1 MLTLRKI
8 RKETLLIICI
18 YLFVFEFAFTSISSI
33 FGYWDEF
40 YALLAFP
47 LSFLYLNRKIKLEN
61 FILLLTLVLFIIVT
75 LCGNVLY
82 KYQSTPYILLDI
94 LSHIKFPLSILSTV
108 YLFNGIN
115 VHNTLNTVKRQCYY
129 IIDILFLLLV
139 INYVV
144 KIFPVYEIR
153 FGLPAQ
159 QLFFGHPTA
168 LSAVSFFLLM
178 LITLQYEGK
187 SNEKFHI
194 IILLLIIL
202 ATLRIK
208 AIVASVIYIYL
219 YFRIIVF
226 KRKFSLWSIIFIGI
240 VAIMFGWNQINFYFL
255 DVKSTQTARG
265 ALTYISTKVAK
276 DKFPLGGGFGT
287 FGSAASGTSYS
298 PLYSLY
304 GISHIWG
311 LNRSNPCFVS
321 DTFWPMILGQS
332 GYSGLIIYILF
343 LIGLL
348 KKCVWDL
355 RKNSTLYGV
364 SLAIFLFLLIS
375 STSESG
381 FVNPS
386 AVSFGFV
393 LGLIILLYQQ
403 EEEVLS
409 DL

>member
-1 MLTLRKI
+1 M
-8 RKETLLIICI
+8 
-18 YLFVFEFAFTSISSI
+18 
-33 FGYWDEF
+33 
-40 YALLAFP
+40 
-47 LSFLYLNRKIKLEN
+47 
-61 FILLLTLVLFIIVT
+61 
-75 LCGNVLY
+75 
-82 KYQSTPYILLDI
+82 
-94 LSHIKFPLSILSTV
+94 
-108 YLFNGIN
+108 
-115 VHNTLNTVKRQCYY
+115 
-129 IIDILFLLLV
+129 
-139 INYVV
+139 

-178 LITLQYEGK
+178 LITLQYERK

-202 ATLRIK
+202 ATLRTK
-208 AIVASVIYIYL
+208 AIIAAVIYIYL

-226 KRKFSLWSIIFIGI
+226 KRKLTLWSIIFIGI
-240 VAIMFGWNQINFYFL
+240 VAIMFGWSQINFYFL

-304 GISHIWG
+304 GVSHIWG
-311 LNRSNPCFVS
+311 LNRSNPMFVS

-343 LIGLL
+343 LIELL
-348 KKCVWDL
+348 KKCVCDL

-386 AVSFGFV
+386 AVFFGFV